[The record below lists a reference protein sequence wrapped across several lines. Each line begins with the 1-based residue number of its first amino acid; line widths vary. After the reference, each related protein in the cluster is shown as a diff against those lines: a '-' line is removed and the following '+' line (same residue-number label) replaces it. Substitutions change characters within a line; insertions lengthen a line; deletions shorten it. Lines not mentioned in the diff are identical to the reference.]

1 MTFEERLAEAARDV
15 DADNLEAAHEKAS
28 ALARE
33 YPEEPRIAF
42 ILGHCHL
49 KAGRPETAYYL
60 YRYAQKFKDYNA
72 PQLWNQI
79 GMSLAEMARDD
90 DAEGWY
96 NRALNRQPND
106 VTYSSL
112 ASIYA
117 KKGDPEK
124 AVWAAEEALKLNP
137 SSDEAKWNGALA
149 LLKLR
154 RWEQGWEWYDSM
166 LGAPKLRPHPPSVS
180 GKNIPLW
187 DGKGGNVLLTGEQ
200 GLGDEIMFASMV
212 EEAIANCDR
221 LILAVDPRLI
231 NLFQRSFPGAVVVN
245 RRGNQLILPE
255 PIDITHR
262 FAMGSLGGLYRH
274 RDEDFPGTGYLKPCP
289 IRARM
294 WRGVFDDLPGK
305 KIGVMWRGGVGG
317 LDEGLRTLSLDEM
330 TFLRREGVS
339 WVSLSHLPAAADECE
354 RFFEKTGTRIH
365 HYPFVHSNDYDDT
378 AALVSQLD
386 EVVTVTATVAHL
398 AGSMGVKA
406 TVLVPNRPQWRYGAE
421 GDAIPWYQSMTLLR
435 QTDHWPFEEV

>member
-1 MTFEERLAEAARDV
+1 
-15 DADNLEAAHEKAS
+15 
-28 ALARE
+28 
-33 YPEEPRIAF
+33 
-42 ILGHCHL
+42 
-49 KAGRPETAYYL
+49 
-60 YRYAQKFKDYNA
+60 
-72 PQLWNQI
+72 
-79 GMSLAEMARDD
+79 MSLAEMARDD

-274 RDEDFPGTGYLKPCP
+274 RDCRSLICGPPVGHALRKTEYRGTPM
-289 IRARM
+289 RA
-294 WRGVFDDLPGK
+294 
-305 KIGVMWRGGVGG
+305 
-317 LDEGLRTLSLDEM
+317 
-330 TFLRREGVS
+330 
-339 WVSLSHLPAAADECE
+339 
-354 RFFEKTGTRIH
+354 
-365 HYPFVHSNDYDDT
+365 
-378 AALVSQLD
+378 
-386 EVVTVTATVAHL
+386 
-398 AGSMGVKA
+398 
-406 TVLVPNRPQWRYGAE
+406 
-421 GDAIPWYQSMTLLR
+421 
-435 QTDHWPFEEV
+435 